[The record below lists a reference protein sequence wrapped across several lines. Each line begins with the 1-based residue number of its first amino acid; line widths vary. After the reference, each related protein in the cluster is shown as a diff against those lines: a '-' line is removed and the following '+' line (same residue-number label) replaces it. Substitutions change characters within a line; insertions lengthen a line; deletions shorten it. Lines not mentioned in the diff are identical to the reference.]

1 MIPLPSL
8 PHRAGNHT
16 TRLVSRRRAMLG
28 LLGLAGAVGCD
39 AWLVEPRWLRVET
52 CAIRIR
58 ELGSAWHDAR
68 VVLLSD
74 THCGPYT
81 SPEYIAHAVD
91 IANGLDADLVLL
103 LGDYVLGG
111 ASHIEAGI
119 APFAAL
125 QAREGVFAV
134 LGNHD
139 HWDGPG
145 ITRAALRRAGVDV
158 IDNRSS
164 VLHRRGDRLAIAGV
178 GDLME
183 DVQLLGQAMQ
193 GIPPQVPRILL
204 SHNPDYAEQM
214 PGGARVDL
222 MVSGHTH
229 GGQVQVPFY
238 GAPRLPSRYGRKYQ
252 EGFVQ
257 GPRCPVYVSRGVS
270 TIAPPVRFL
279 CRPEVTLLRLVPA

>member
-1 MIPLPSL
+1 M
-8 PHRAGNHT
+8 
-16 TRLVSRRRAMLG
+16 VG
-28 LLGLAGAVGCD
+28 LLGLSGAVACD
-39 AWLVEPRWLRVET
+39 AWLIEPRWIRVERST
-52 CAIRIR
+52 IRIR
-58 ELGSAWHDAR
+58 GLGSAWHDAR

-81 SPEYIAHAVD
+81 SPEYIAHAVEM
-91 IANGLDADLVLL
+91 ANGLAPDLVLL

-125 QAREGVFAV
+125 QAREGAFAV

-145 ITRAALRRAGVDV
+145 ITRTALRRAGIDL

-164 VLHRRGDRLAIAGV
+164 MLSRRGDRLAIAGV

-183 DVQLLGQAMQ
+183 DDQLLEQALQ
-193 GIPPQVPRILL
+193 GIPPQIPRIVL

-214 PGGARVDL
+214 PGRTRVDL

-252 EGFVQ
+252 EGLVQ
-257 GPRCPVYVSRGVS
+257 GPCCPVYVSRGVS
-270 TIAPPVRFL
+270 TISPPVRFL
-279 CRPEVTLLRLVPA
+279 CRPEVSLLQLVPA